1 MYLLFHIL
9 WWAFYLCKEGEC
21 MSHFSRRRS
30 AYVVDETD
38 EVSFWALLQPVIKA
52 ALVFPN
58 GVALLFAAL
67 YGWACGINI
76 GLIFSEYNASSIIF
90 VIILFW
96 ITYSQSVSILDWI
109 AMALIVISVFDITYL
124 GNWERDKEE
133 DDERD
138 PNDPPI
144 DRT

>member
-1 MYLLFHIL
+1 
-9 WWAFYLCKEGEC
+9 

>member
-1 MYLLFHIL
+1 
-9 WWAFYLCKEGEC
+9 

-38 EVSFWALLQPVIKA
+38 EVSFWALLQPIIKA

-124 GNWERDKEE
+124 GNWERDKEQ
-133 DDERD
+133 DDEMD